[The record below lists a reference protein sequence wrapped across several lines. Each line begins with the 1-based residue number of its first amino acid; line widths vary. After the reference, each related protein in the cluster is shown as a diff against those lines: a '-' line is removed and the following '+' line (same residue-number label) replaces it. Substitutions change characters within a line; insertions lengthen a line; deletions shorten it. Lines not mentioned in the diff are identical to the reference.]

1 LPRFL
6 AEVTLVASLSKRIQ
20 SLQPWHILALIC
32 LGAFALRLFTLQF
45 VQHPGIGDPNHY
57 YNLALRLLDGHGFT
71 IDYIWQYYNPPQS
84 IVHPEDFWMPLT
96 GILTAVSMGVFGIS
110 VQAAVLPFLI
120 LGSMLPIVGY
130 SAARQFGCL
139 PMTSLFAAAAIA
151 VLPEFV
157 LNSMRTDTTLLN
169 TPLICLSI
177 LWLTRGLQCGGL
189 LPFVGAGIAGG
200 LAYLTR
206 GDNLLLLPMLIVT
219 LLVYALWGRTATTGR
234 RLALAVLVPIIAL
247 VIITPWLLRNVEV
260 SGTAL
265 TPNLDRLF
273 FLTDFREHYAY
284 GRDFNLETLLASQTP
299 AQLIGKRLFEM
310 AASIKMLYIAL
321 DLFLPVAVAGGALLL
336 VTSRDRQRWLTIAPT
351 VILLGGVYVFY
362 TVLMPIANQG
372 GSFKKSY
379 LSLIPLLLPLAAY
392 ALERAIVNR
401 RMLIGVIVIAIGLMG
416 ANGVE
421 LVRAEARFVATYL
434 DYMTLTTNAAR
445 ALPDT
450 NGDGQIILMAQDPFM
465 LRYFGIQSVAIPME
479 SREVVLEVAQRYGTD
494 YLMMPPARPSLDPLY
509 DGTES
514 DPRFVEVVD
523 IPQIS
528 VKLFAFNAEAA
539 QP

>member
-1 LPRFL
+1 M
-6 AEVTLVASLSKRIQ
+6 
-20 SLQPWHILALIC
+20 QPWHLLALIC
-32 LGAFALRLFTLQF
+32 LGALALRLFTLQF

-96 GILTAVSMGVFGIS
+96 GIVTAVSMGLFGVS
-110 VQAAVLPFLI
+110 VQIAVLPFLI
-120 LGSMLPIVGY
+120 LGSLLPIVGY
-130 SAARQFGCL
+130 AAARQFGCL
-139 PMTSLFAAAAIA
+139 PVTSLFAAASVA
-151 VLPEFV
+151 VLPEFM
-157 LNSMRTDTTLLN
+157 LNSMRTDTTMLN

-177 LWLTRGLQCGGL
+177 LWLTRGLQRGGW
-189 LPFVGAGIAGG
+189 LPFIGAGLAAG

-219 LLVYALWGRTATTGR
+219 LAVYALWGRDMTSGR
-234 RLALAVLVPIIAL
+234 RLASASFVLISAL
-247 VIITPWLLRNVEV
+247 IVAMPWLLRNFQVFG
-260 SGTAL
+260 SAL

-273 FLTDFREHYAY
+273 YLTDFREHYAY
-284 GRDFNLETLLASQTP
+284 GRDFNLETLLASQTL

-310 AASIKMLYIAL
+310 AASIKTLYTAL

-336 VTSRDRQRWLTIAPT
+336 IVSRDRRRWLTIAPT
-351 VILLGGVYVFY
+351 VILLGGMYVFY

-392 ALERAIVNR
+392 ALERALADRRALIVT
-401 RMLIGVIVIAIGLMG
+401 IIIAVGLMG

-421 LVRAEARFVATYL
+421 LVRAEARFVANYL
-434 DYMTLTTNAAR
+434 NYMTLTTNAAR

-465 LRYFGIQSVAIPME
+465 LRYFGIQSIAIPME
-479 SREVVLEVAQRYGTD
+479 SREVVLDVARRYGAD

-509 DGTES
+509 EGTES

-523 IPQIS
+523 IPQIG
-528 VKLFAFNAEAA
+528 VKLFAFNVEAA